1 VEKEGAGGGG
11 GKACRALME
20 KPEQNR
26 PAEGA
31 RCRWEINFK
40 MYVIEIGWEDMD

>member
-1 VEKEGAGGGG
+1 MG
-11 GKACRALME
+11 

-31 RCRWEINFK
+31 GCRWKNNFK
-40 MYVIEIGWEDMD
+40 TGVTEIGWEDMD